1 MRADAFYRLLDRVVE
16 ELQSDEDLAPPPIPM
31 VATPYGKVVRED
43 RAQVAATAVLLYGGL
58 CVAAG
63 VGACWLLFRGL
74 KRTAPRKSRQ
84 NWRLGRHAR
93 ARPLPRSGAQTTP
106 GAYRRANV
114 GLGAR

>member
-63 VGACWLLFRGL
+63 VRACWLLFRGL
-74 KRTAPRKSRQ
+74 KAQKCRGKRSSAP
-84 NWRLGRHAR
+84 AD
-93 ARPLPRSGAQTTP
+93 TVT
-106 GAYRRANV
+106 
-114 GLGAR
+114 